1 MGAAAI
7 TMNEAAEWRPAVNP
21 WIIAI
26 TVTLATFMEV
36 LDTSIANVALPHI
49 AGSLSAGQDESTWV
63 LTSYLVSNAIVLPL
77 SGWLSSIVGRKRFY
91 MGCVALFT
99 ISSALCGFALN
110 LPMLIVFRILQGAGG
125 GGLQPSEQAIL
136 ADTFPPAKRGMAFAV
151 YGIAVVMA
159 PAIGPTLGGWI
170 TDNFTWRWIFF
181 INIPVG
187 ILSLMLTSRL
197 IQDPPYFKR
206 RKLSETR
213 IDYTGLGFVAL
224 GLGTLQIIL
233 DKGQRDDWFES
244 PFILWLTVISAA
256 SLIFVVFWEWNHKD
270 PIIDLHLF
278 SKPTFAAANFLM
290 FMLGF
295 ALLGSTLLLP
305 QFMQTLLGYTAA
317 RSGLALMPGGFT
329 IMVIMPLV
337 GFLLSRY
344 SPRYLMMFGLI
355 VLSLSLFH
363 MTRFDLDVDFHT
375 VTMAR
380 VYQAMGLAFL
390 FVPIN
395 TAAYSS
401 LPRDK
406 NNAASGLMNLAR
418 NIGGSVGISFVT
430 TGLARRA
437 QFHQV
442 RLVENLSA
450 ANPQFQSAL
459 HGMTNT
465 FAGGG
470 AGPGAGA
477 GSAQQHAYAM
487 IQAQVVQQS
496 TMLAYVD
503 NFWVLGVAIFC
514 LIPFVFLIK
523 KAKPGGEIVVH

>member
-1 MGAAAI
+1 MGAASI
-7 TMNEAAEWRPAVNP
+7 TMNEAAEWQPAVNP

-26 TVTLATFMEV
+26 AVTLATFMEV

-49 AGSLSAGQDESTWV
+49 AGSLSAGTDESTWV

-77 SGWLSSIVGRKRFY
+77 SGWLSSIIGRKRFY

-99 ISSALCGFALN
+99 ISSFLCGLAPN
-110 LPMLIVFRILQGAGG
+110 LPMLIFFRILQGAGG
-125 GGLQPSEQAIL
+125 GGLQPSEQSIL

-170 TDNFTWRWIFF
+170 TDNFSWRWIFF
-181 INIPVG
+181 VNIPVG

-206 RKLSETR
+206 RKLGETR

-224 GLGTLQIIL
+224 GLGTLQVVL

-244 PFILWLTVISAA
+244 PFILWLTVISVA
-256 SLIFVVFWEWNHKD
+256 SLVFVIFWEWYQKD

-278 SKPTFAAANFLM
+278 RQPTFAAANFLM

-305 QFMQTLLGYTAA
+305 LFMQTLLGYTAE
-317 RSGLALMPGGFT
+317 RSGMALSPGGFT
-329 IMVIMPLV
+329 IMLIMPIV

-344 SPRYLMMFGLI
+344 SPRYLMMFGLT

-363 MTRFDLDVDFHT
+363 MTTFDLGVDFHT
-375 VTMAR
+375 VMMAR
-380 VYQAMGLAFL
+380 VYQAAGLAFL

-395 TAAYSS
+395 TAAYSF

-430 TGLARRA
+430 TLLARRA

-450 ANPQFQSAL
+450 ANPQFQSTL
-459 HGMTNT
+459 RGMTGT
-465 FAGGG
+465 FSGGG
-470 AGPGAGA
+470 AGPGSGA

-487 IQAQVVQQS
+487 VQANVIQQS

-503 NFWVLGVAIFC
+503 IFWLLGAVIFC
-514 LIPFVFLIK
+514 LLPFVFLIRK
-523 KAKPGGEIVVH
+523 PKAGGEIVVH

>member
-1 MGAAAI
+1 MDDAAA
-7 TMNEAAEWRPAVNP
+7 WQPSVNP
-21 WIIAI
+21 WIIAL

-49 AGSLSAGQDESTWV
+49 AGSLSAGTDESTWI

-77 SGWLSSIVGRKRFY
+77 SGWLSSIIGRKHFY

-99 ISSALCGFALN
+99 ISSFLCGFAPN
-110 LPMLIVFRILQGAGG
+110 LSMLIVFRVLQGAGG

-187 ILSLMLTSRL
+187 ILSLLLTSRL
-197 IQDPPYFKR
+197 IQDPPYFRR
-206 RKLSETR
+206 RKLSETH

-224 GLGTLQIIL
+224 GLGTLQVIL

-244 PFILWLTVISAA
+244 HFIVWLTVISVC
-256 SLIFVVFWEWNHKD
+256 SLIFVIFWEWHHKD

-278 SKPTFAAANFLM
+278 RNRTFAASNFLM

-305 QFMQTLLGYTAA
+305 LFMQTLLGYTAE

-329 IMVIMPLV
+329 IMLAMPLV

-344 SPRYLMMFGLI
+344 SPRWLLMFGLSM
-355 VLSLSLFH
+355 LSFSLFH
-363 MTRFDLDVDFHT
+363 MTGFDLGVDFHT

-380 VYQAMGLAFL
+380 VYQALGLAFL

-395 TAAYSS
+395 TAAYSG

-406 NNAASGLMNLAR
+406 NNAASGLMNLGR
-418 NIGGSVGISFVT
+418 NIGGSVGISFVAT
-430 TGLARRA
+430 MLARRA
-437 QFHQV
+437 QVHQV
-442 RLVENLSA
+442 QLVEKLNP

-459 HGMTNT
+459 RGLTGI
-465 FAGGG
+465 FSAGG
-470 AGPGAGA
+470 AGPGSGG

-487 IQAQVVQQS
+487 LQANVIRQA
-496 TMLAYVD
+496 TMLAYID
-503 NFWVLGVAIFC
+503 NFWVLGVVIGC
-514 LIPFVFLIK
+514 LIPCVFLIK
-523 KAKPGGEIVVH
+523 KGKPSGMVVH

>member
-7 TMNEAAEWRPAVNP
+7 TMNDAAEWRSPVNP
-21 WIIAI
+21 WIIAVA
-26 TVTLATFMEV
+26 VTLATFMEV

-151 YGIAVVMA
+151 YGVAVVMA

-170 TDNFTWRWIFF
+170 TDNFSWRWIFF
-181 INIPVG
+181 VNIPVG
-187 ILSLMLTSRL
+187 ILSLLLTSRL

-206 RKLSETR
+206 RKLGETR

-224 GLGTLQIIL
+224 GLGTLQVVL

-244 PFILWLTVISAA
+244 PFILWLTVISVA
-256 SLIFVVFWEWNHKD
+256 SLIFVVFWEWYQKD

-278 SKPTFAAANFLM
+278 KEGTFATANFLM

-305 QFMQTLLGYTAA
+305 LFMQTLLGYTAE
-317 RSGLALMPGGFT
+317 RSGMALSPGGFT
-329 IMVIMPLV
+329 IMVIMPIV

-344 SPRYLMMFGLI
+344 SPRYLMMFGMT

-363 MTRFDLDVDFHT
+363 MTTFDLNVDFHT
-375 VTMAR
+375 VMMAR
-380 VYQAMGLAFL
+380 VYQAAGLAFL

-395 TAAYSS
+395 TAAYAF

-418 NIGGSVGISFVT
+418 NVGGSVGISFVT
-430 TGLARRA
+430 TLLARRA

-450 ANPQFQSAL
+450 ANPQFQSTL
-459 HGMTNT
+459 RGMTGT
-465 FAGGG
+465 FSGGG
-470 AGPGAGA
+470 AGPGT
-477 GSAQQHAYAM
+477 AQQHAYAM
-487 IQAQVVQQS
+487 IQSNVIRQS

-503 NFWVLGVAIFC
+503 IFWLLGVVIFC
-514 LIPFVFLIK
+514 LIPCVFLIR
-523 KAKPGGEIVVH
+523 KPKQGGEIVVH